1 MSLWKQWSFWRTGF
15 NRRMCRVQNAIL
27 GAGVQLWR
35 KTQGLI
41 QKPAG
46 APPLWLSSPWSST
59 AQLEIQF
66 QCHSSVVAY
75 YEAPEIAQHLL
86 SQAAALLE
94 GSITLSPLELGEVW
108 KVLSV
113 LSVWMWPLYACF
125 WLVSL
130 ERVSLLCSVFLC
142 YSSVVTVAA
151 SDGLGL
157 RIYLWALWHW
167 SRCNRDSNI
176 SWGWRILTLF
186 YAALPTER
194 LALELS
200 YGLLFFSDIGI
211 LLKSPCPGRKLTGRK
226 EKAEHLKGLF
236 NCQNLLW
243 TFYIMGFA
251 NYWLLVTNL

>member
-1 MSLWKQWSFWRTGF
+1 
-15 NRRMCRVQNAIL
+15 MCRVQNAIL

-46 APPLWLSSPWSST
+46 APPPPFLAGDP
-59 AQLEIQF
+59 F
-66 QCHSSVVAY
+66 PVPHSVAAY
-75 YEAPEIAQHLL
+75 CEAKEIAQHLL
-86 SQAAALLE
+86 SQAVAISE

-113 LSVWMWPLYACF
+113 LSVWMWPLYVCF

-151 SDGLGL
+151 SDGPGL

-167 SRCNRDSNI
+167 SWCNRDSNI
-176 SWGWRILTLF
+176 NWVWRILTLF
-186 YAALPTER
+186 YAVLLYWKTDSGIELWLAIFFFRYRHSVKVSMPREKTDREER
-194 LALELS
+194 ES
-200 YGLLFFSDIGI
+200 RTPKGI
-211 LLKSPCPGRKLTGRK
+211 
-226 EKAEHLKGLF
+226 
-236 NCQNLLW
+236 
-243 TFYIMGFA
+243 I
-251 NYWLLVTNL
+251 